1 MKLRLPHI
9 WFGIS
14 GAMMMVGGALLVLL
28 VLAWATITTC
38 SSTGVAACLGWS
50 IGLVGWIV
58 ILLAVGVLALGDLS
72 RP

>member
-9 WFGIS
+9 WLGPS
-14 GAMMMVGGALLVLL
+14 GAMLMVGGALLVLL
-28 VLAWATITTC
+28 ILGWAAITTC
-38 SSTGVAACLGWS
+38 SCTSGAACLGWS
-50 IGLVGWIV
+50 IGLVGWIA